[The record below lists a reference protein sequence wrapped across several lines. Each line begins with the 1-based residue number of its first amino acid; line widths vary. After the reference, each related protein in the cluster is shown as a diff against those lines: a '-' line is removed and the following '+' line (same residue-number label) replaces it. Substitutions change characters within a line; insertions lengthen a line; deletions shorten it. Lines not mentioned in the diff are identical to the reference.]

1 MKKSITAIALAASST
16 SAFAMIEP
24 NDGAERKTYC
34 VSTYEA
40 DDGSQYVSQCD
51 ETENN
56 KRENRPLL
64 QNGCAEGQAAIG
76 GVKRRSEKKFD
87 IEISACLPPNVV
99 QL

>member
-16 SAFAMIEP
+16 SAFALIAP
-24 NDGAERKTYC
+24 NLGDEQKTYC

-51 ETENN
+51 ETKNN
-56 KRENRPLL
+56 ERENRPLL
-64 QNGCAEGQAAIG
+64 QNGCAEGQAAISG
-76 GVKRRSEKKFD
+76 FKRRSEKKFN
-87 IEISACLPPNVV
+87 IEISACLPPNVA